1 MMSFDEFKKEVVL
14 AMEQRI
20 GKGNVYLQNCIKNND
35 TQKVGLFIRS
45 SDSNLSPVIYLEEY
59 YKDMQRKPFH
69 QIIEDI
75 WQTYQDNK
83 TSLDLDISMFTQWST
98 VRDNVVMKVINYNYN
113 QELLKSVPHD
123 RFLDLA
129 VVYYCILDIKE
140 DHEVTVL
147 IQNHHMDLWKINKD
161 ELKSVAWNNYQRFYE
176 ISVQELDEVIIEMTG
191 MLFGEMERGSRK
203 MPPMLYVVTNQRQIN
218 GATAILFPE
227 KIKELAEY
235 LQTDLY
241 IFPSSIHELIL
252 CPKTVNM
259 VEKLK
264 EMVHDINV
272 TTVQRVEVLSDEVYL
287 YSRNT
292 GRIEL
297 AVA

>member
-147 IQNHHMDLWKINKD
+147 IQNHHMDLWEINKD

>member
-147 IQNHHMDLWKINKD
+147 IQNHHMDLWEINKD

-176 ISVQELDEVIIEMTG
+176 ISMQELDEVIIEMTG